1 MKQLII
7 LSTVAIASASFMS
20 GCQTISEESC
30 MSGNWEDIGFRDGE
44 QGRSRSRLVD
54 IAETCGEY
62 GVSPDREAY
71 IRGLELGLK
80 RYCGPSTGFSHGR
93 SGQSPNAEC
102 EVGGFPDYLDA
113 YSEGLYV
120 HEMEEE
126 RDDLVDRWEEQQ
138 DHLMNVAQ
146 RLEDDTLDA
155 KERRRLERKYDRLK
169 RDMEDLR
176 IDIRALERLHD
187 LSRWEPSHD

>member
-1 MKQLII
+1 MKQLFV
-7 LSTVAIASASFMS
+7 LSALTLASTSFVT
-20 GCQTISEESC
+20 GCQTISEEAC
-30 MSGNWEDIGFRDGE
+30 MTGSWEDIGFRDGE
-44 QGRSRSRLVD
+44 QGRSRARLAD
-54 IAETCGEY
+54 IAETCREY

-80 RYCGPSTGFSHGR
+80 RYCGASNGFDHGR
-93 SGQSPNAEC
+93 DGQAPNAEC
-102 EVGGFPDYLDA
+102 EVGGFPDYLAA
-113 YSEGLYV
+113 YSEGLYI

-138 DHLMNVAQ
+138 GHLMNVAQ
-146 RLEDDTLDA
+146 RLEDDTLEA

-187 LSRWEPSHD
+187 LRRWEPSTD